1 MKGTLHKTEIGWVV
15 EYMVDERTPIGHK
28 SWWEMIPLHP
38 DNVKEIEEDSKI
50 FDNIEARI
58 AAYPEV
64 EFEIIEECGNYDH
77 FGKDCS
83 CKLKFIPYAKL
94 IKTEY
99 PELEGTMN
107 LCTDI
112 INKKRTGKMTEEEWQ
127 EAERAQTSTKTAM
140 TSIEWLETMLM
151 NEYRPLSD
159 YAIRAIAKAKEM
171 HREEILDA
179 YIDRMDCTSKEEM
192 RRILGG
198 QYYQEKFGLKK

>member
-1 MKGTLHKTEIGWVV
+1 MKGTLHKTEKGWQVS
-15 EYMVDERTPIGHK
+15 YAIHDMVAKRWTAGK
-28 SWWEMIPLHP
+28 LPLHP
-38 DNVKEIEEDSKI
+38 DDVKEIEEDSKI

-64 EFEIIEECGNYDH
+64 EFEVVKEYTDSHTNQVQ
-77 FGKDCS
+77 K
-83 CKLKFIPYAKL
+83 YAKL